1 MLLNNRLRGPSMA
14 DKTTDAIAET
24 HITPLC
30 PGDLLENR
38 VSRLGGGGIQRPRE
52 VFVVPVAGERT
63 PLALGHLCS
72 AGGRVNVILEASLI
86 MEALVSVAAARLLS
100 T

>member
-1 MLLNNRLRGPSMA
+1 MA

-63 PLALGHLCS
+63 PVGSDHICGAD
-72 AGGRVNVILEASLI
+72 GRVNVILEASLI
-86 MEALVSVAAARLLS
+86 MGALVSVSAARLLS
-100 T
+100 A